1 MSPRREIINNT
12 ESSSFMGDGSH
23 NLSAD
28 VEFSLSSDENQDADG
43 NNDVLRDKNF
53 SGSKKPN
60 STLNTSSPDLF
71 RKETER
77 SVSPLADMPE
87 EALEAGIR
95 PRYLGDF
102 VGQSALR
109 EHLSILIE
117 AARQRS
123 QSVDHILFAGP
134 PGLGKTTLASIVAN
148 EMGTKIQVT
157 SGPVLARGG
166 DLAAILS
173 GLAPGDVL
181 FIDEIHRLS
190 RAVEEVLYPAMED
203 QAIDIVIGK
212 GPSAQA
218 IRLTLPSFTLV
229 GATTRTGLVTGPL
242 RDRFG
247 FVARLD
253 HYGIDELRSIVF
265 RTARILDV
273 EIDEE
278 GAWEIAK
285 RSRGTPRLAIR
296 LLRRVR
302 DFVQVRG
309 QGVITE
315 ESAMQGCEIFGV
327 DKLGLDHLDRQI
339 LEVLC
344 LRFEGRPVGLSTL
357 AVSLGEEPDTLED
370 VYEPYLLRAGLILR
384 TPRGRVPSLAAWRH
398 LGIEPP
404 QSQLPYILE
413 DSDTQTGGQQSLTEA
428 N

>member
-1 MSPRREIINNT
+1 MSPRREIINNDNPKIVR
-12 ESSSFMGDGSH
+12 SANDGTTSEQQTAVSTADIK
-23 NLSAD
+23 NNKLASERLLSPVA
-28 VEFSLSSDENQDADG
+28 
-43 NNDVLRDKNF
+43 KM
-53 SGSKKPN
+53 
-60 STLNTSSPDLF
+60 PD
-71 RKETER
+71 
-77 SVSPLADMPE
+77 
-87 EALEAGIR
+87 EALEVGLR
-95 PRYLGDF
+95 PKHLDEF
-102 VGQSALR
+102 VGQADLR

-117 AARQRS
+117 AAKQRS

-148 EMGTKIQVT
+148 EMGTKLQVT

-173 GLAPGDVL
+173 GLAQGDVL

-218 IRLTLPSFTLV
+218 IRLNLPSFTLV

-253 HYGIDELRSIVF
+253 HYNIDELKAIVF
-265 RTARILDV
+265 RSAQLLEVD
-273 EIDEE
+273 IDPL
-278 GAWEIAK
+278 GALEIAK
-285 RSRGTPRLAIR
+285 RSRGTPRLGIR

-309 QGVITE
+309 SGSITR
-315 ESAMQGCEIFGV
+315 ESAIAGCELFGV
-327 DKLGLDHLDRQI
+327 DKLGLDHLDRKI

-344 LRFEGRPVGLSTL
+344 IRFEGQPVGLSTL

-370 VYEPYLLRAGLILR
+370 VYEPYLLRSGLILR
-384 TPRGRVPSLAAWRH
+384 TPRGRIPSAAAWRH
-398 LGIEPP
+398 LGVSPP
-404 QSQLPYILE
+404 GNQIPPDVEY
-413 DSDTQTGGQQSLTEA
+413 
-428 N
+428 